1 MAVGG
6 DQGVQGGDG
15 NLGGAGEDE
24 LHGWLT
30 ASRAKTYGDEQHTS
44 LGSRVGQGPATPSR
58 SLVRGGDPSRGG
70 GDQGAH
76 VRRARPVHMH
86 IRPDS
91 VTTYPAR
98 ALVKGD

>member
-15 NLGGAGEDE
+15 DFGGAGEDE

-44 LGSRVGQGPATPSR
+44 LGSRTGPGPAAPLRGPHR
-58 SLVRGGDPSRGG
+58 SP
-70 GDQGAH
+70 A
-76 VRRARPVHMH
+76 RARPL
-86 IRPDS
+86 
-91 VTTYPAR
+91 PAR
-98 ALVKGD
+98 TSPLP

>member
-1 MAVGG
+1 MAAGG

-15 NLGGAGEDE
+15 DFGGAGEDE

-44 LGSRVGQGPATPSR
+44 LGSRAGPGPAAPR
-58 SLVRGGDPSRGG
+58 WRGAALWRGG
-70 GDQGAH
+70 GDPGAYA
-76 VRRARPVHMH
+76 RRARPVHMH

>member
-15 NLGGAGEDE
+15 DFGGAGEDE

-44 LGSRVGQGPATPSR
+44 LGSRVGPGPAAPLR
-58 SLVRGGDPSRGG
+58 AGGDSFTRG
-70 GDQGAH
+70 GDQGAYA
-76 VRRARPVHMH
+76 RRARPVHMH